1 MCPIH
6 RIRGFQQLP
15 GPRQIRHWSG
25 RSSPPLCRAPAQ
37 SVPLVTKQGRRVV
50 SVRVEAWQE
59 DPRPARRDGA
69 GAVPGAFRV

>member
-1 MCPIH
+1 
-6 RIRGFQQLP
+6 
-15 GPRQIRHWSG
+15 
-25 RSSPPLCRAPAQ
+25 
-37 SVPLVTKQGRRVV
+37 VV